1 MIVKKI
7 AVLGLGL
14 IGGSF
19 AKALKQSNP
28 GIYILGYD
36 RPNISDQA
44 IIDKTIIE
52 KLDSITEALV
62 ADLIFLCL
70 PIDECIEAFRI
81 LYPKLKS
88 GQILSDF
95 CSVKKIFAEE
105 SKKIGSDGIY
115 IGAHP
120 MTGKEKSGYANSDPL
135 LFENATFIVCKEKDI
150 NPDKSYIEIIKLTGA
165 RIILL
170 DAALHDQI
178 VSRVS
183 HLPQLLAVAL
193 VNQASEKKEDISL
206 LDFAAGGF
214 RDMTRIA
221 SSDFSLWKSIL
232 SYNKKEILDSLD
244 AFAKATISLHDL
256 LKENMFYEIEK
267 LFTKARVERNEIPIN
282 TKGFIDPLYD
292 ITVFVKDEPGMIS
305 KISTVLFENKI
316 NIKDIELLKIR
327 EGTGGNFK
335 FYFESSADASKAK
348 TLIEK
353 IGFTIK

>member
-1 MIVKKI
+1 LIEKKI

-36 RPNISDQA
+36 IPAITGQA
-44 IIDKTIIE
+44 HIDKTIDE
-52 KLDSITEALV
+52 KLESIDQALL

-70 PIDECIEAFRI
+70 PIDNSLEAFRI
-81 LYPKLKS
+81 LFQKLKS

-105 SKKIGSDGIY
+105 SKKISSEGIY

-135 LFENATFIVCKEKDI
+135 LFENATFIVCSQAGI
-150 NPDKSYIEIIKLTGA
+150 NPDEIFIEIIKLTGA

-170 DAALHDQI
+170 DATLHDQI

-183 HLPQLLAVAL
+183 HLPQLLAVML
-193 VNQASEKKEDISL
+193 VDQASEKKEDISF

-232 SYNKKEILDSLD
+232 SYNKNEILDSLNS
-244 AFAKATISLHDL
+244 FAKATISLHDL
-256 LKENMFYEIEK
+256 LKESKFDEIEK
-267 LFTKARVERNEIPIN
+267 LFLKARGERNEIPIN
-282 TKGFIDPLYD
+282 TKGFIDPLYA

-305 KISTVLFENKI
+305 RISTVLFNNNI

-335 FYFESSADASKAK
+335 FYFESSVDANRAK
-348 TLIEK
+348 ILIEK
-353 IGFTIK
+353 IGFTIQ

>member
-1 MIVKKI
+1 MIEKKI

-19 AKALKQSNP
+19 TKALKQADP
-28 GIYILGYD
+28 DIYIYGYD
-36 RPNISDQA
+36 RSDITDQA
-44 IIDKTIIE
+44 LLDKSINE
-52 KLDSITEALV
+52 KLDSIDQALA

-70 PIDECIEAFRI
+70 PIDDSIESFRN

-95 CSVKKIFAEE
+95 CSVKKVFLEE
-105 SKKIGSDGIY
+105 SLKYSSNGIY

-135 LFENATFIVCKEKDI
+135 LFENATFIVCNDTDVI
-150 NPDKSYIEIIKLTGA
+150 PDKIFIEIIKLTGA
-165 RIILL
+165 RIIML
-170 DAALHDQI
+170 DSALHDQI

-183 HLPQLLAVAL
+183 HLPQLLAVML
-193 VNQASEKKEDISL
+193 VNQASEKKQDISF

-221 SSDFSLWKSIL
+221 SSDFALWKSIL
-232 SYNKKEILDSLD
+232 KHNKIEILDALKS
-244 AFAKATISLHDL
+244 FEKATFSLHKL
-256 LKENMFYEIEK
+256 LNESKFDEIEK
-267 LFTKARVERNEIPIN
+267 LFKKARVERNEIPIN

-353 IGFTIK
+353 LGFTIQ